1 MFELKKKQ
9 ELANIAIGKLDKRI
23 KDLETLTNK
32 LTERIMEESNKR
44 KEIQNIQQS
53 NSESNNFQIKTIKES
68 IEQLA
73 NIFNTSLTA
82 LETSF
87 NETIKNKTTSLKE
100 NIDNNTKLIEE
111 IINTKKNEENNYKNS
126 FSDIGNK
133 FDNYKNEL
141 TLFKNDLEE
150 KNKKIE
156 NLEKTVN
163 NDHTFFE
170 EQIGNINNQFITI
183 ENESKINKTFKTNIN
198 KNIADLESEI
208 REQNEIINQIKLDY
222 DSYMNTFE
230 SKLNKYYL
238 NFRQESDKL
247 LKMQE
252 DIYTHLDIN
261 GNKLMTKLKELSD
274 FYNKEITVQQNEI
287 ENFEKH
293 ILEEHNHFSDY
304 FQEKLKIL
312 EQNTNQNISFT
323 DADNKQ
329 LKIIINNLKEENEN
343 LKIKIGEN
351 INELN
356 KFHNKKNDTIL
367 KILMNNN
374 LVPPDFDYKSF
385 CNWNYSPIG
394 DDLISSSY
402 RNDYNNYIKNNNYF
416 EDNMN

>member
-32 LTERIMEESNKR
+32 LTERLMEESNKR

-170 EQIGNINNQFITI
+170 EQIGNINNQFIAI

-261 GNKLMTKLKELSD
+261 DNKLMTKLKELSD

>member
-238 NFRQESDKL
+238 NSRQESDKL
-247 LKMQE
+247 LKMKE

-274 FYNKEITVQQNEI
+274 FYNKEIIVQQNEI

>member
-170 EQIGNINNQFITI
+170 EQIGNINNQFIAI

-222 DSYMNTFE
+222 DSYMNNFE

-261 GNKLMTKLKELSD
+261 DNKLMTKLKELSD

-293 ILEEHNHFSDY
+293 ILDEHNHFSDY